1 VLLLNFYLIKYGS
14 TVLLTVLKIKNLLNM
29 FEEYLTLEIG
39 NNTTKD
45 YLLAIAFIVIGI
57 LVVRIFKKTFLQKI
71 KKLTQKTSTN
81 FDDYLIE
88 AIEKFVIPALYISIV
103 FFGIKTLTISGG
115 FRDIISNAHKVIL
128 AYYIVRLVSN
138 VLILL
143 LKTWVKE
150 QENGEEKV
158 KQIGGIILIINVL
171 IWGLGILFLFDNLG
185 YDVTAIVT
193 GMGIGGIA
201 VALAAQNILGDL
213 FNYFVIF
220 FDRPIEIGDFIVI
233 DDKNGVVEKIGIK
246 TTRIKTL
253 SGEQLV
259 VANSDLTSSR
269 IHNYKKMQRRRIL
282 FGVGVS
288 YETNSDDLK
297 KIPGILKEIVNHQ
310 KPITFDRAHFKEF
323 GDSSL
328 NFEVVYYIEDAAYN
342 TYMDIQQQINFEI
355 FDKFDSMGIS
365 IAFPTRT
372 LYLRNEND
380 QELKINSITNPE
392 KVDKAKD

>member
-1 VLLLNFYLIKYGS
+1 ML
-14 TVLLTVLKIKNLLNM
+14 
-29 FEEYLTLEIG
+29 EEYLKFEFW

-45 YLLAIAFIVIGI
+45 YLIAMGIIVIGI
-57 LVVRIFKKTFLQKI
+57 LIVRIFKKTLLQKL
-71 KKLTQKTSTN
+71 KSLTEKTSTN
-81 FDDYLIE
+81 FDDYLVE

-103 FFGIKTLTISGG
+103 FFGIRTLTISDG
-115 FRDIISNAHKVIL
+115 FRTILANAQKVIL
-128 AYYIVRLVSN
+128 AYYIVRLVSS

-143 LKTWVKE
+143 LKTWVRE

-246 TTRIKTL
+246 TTRVKTL

-259 VANSDLTSSR
+259 IANSDLTSSR

-288 YETNSDDLK
+288 YETSNEDLK
-297 KIPGILKEIVNHQ
+297 RIPGILKEIVNHQ
-310 KPITFDRAHFKEF
+310 QPITFDRAHFKEF

-355 FDKFDSMGIS
+355 FDKFQNMGIS

-372 LYLRNEND
+372 LYLRNENGQNLKIENASIDAKD
-380 QELKINSITNPE
+380 QETESLN
-392 KVDKAKD
+392 D